1 MGEPLRGKKL
11 WLARV
16 ISVLMGSVWCPRWL
30 LSVPFDLE
38 LSEHCPK
45 LDVDRVVNVT
55 ERVNQVPVQMN
66 PWP

>member
-16 ISVLMGSVWCPRWL
+16 ICDLMGSVWYPRWL
-30 LSVPFDLE
+30 LNVSPDLE
-38 LSEHCPK
+38 LSKCCPK
-45 LDVDRVVNVT
+45 VDVNRVVYVT
-55 ERVNQVPVQMN
+55 KRVNQVPVQMN